1 MVSPRQIFVISDLHL
16 GGPPGFQ
23 MMRHPDV
30 LATFIHAM
38 AAAPQRTELVIA
50 GDFVDFLAEGAAP
63 DGEIPTEWDP
73 LLHDPSVAAWAFER
87 IARRSS
93 FAVVF
98 AALREFLQN
107 AAHSLTI
114 LLGNHDIELSYP
126 AVREKLCEV
135 LAVEEGRGLRFICD
149 GEAYVVGDA
158 LIEHGNRYDRWNQ
171 VDHDRLRHARSLQ
184 SRGEEYLRTALMTP
198 PAGSQLV
205 AHVMNPIKRSYGFVD
220 LLKPENEAVLP
231 VLLALEP
238 GYRSRIVQ
246 AMAALSPGVR
256 HGVARDGLPIRLSD
270 AASSDGGVELSFD
283 ARVEP
288 TAPANSVTAALARVL
303 GGPSAAALFLGALPE
318 EEAHIGE
325 ATGGGALR
333 LAGAL
338 LEIVRAGEAPL
349 ARKRALIKA
358 LRVLQ
363 NDRSWQLEGEES
375 SSPYLSKAKQL
386 IAERRFRFV
395 VFGHTHHAR
404 RMTLAHGA
412 LYLNSGTWADLMRVP
427 DAIVRGDDATSL
439 TAVDDFLRA
448 LDTNDF
454 GRYAWFRPT
463 YVRMQLSAA
472 NVVGDAELLEA
483 SA

>member
-1 MVSPRQIFVISDLHL
+1 MVLPRQIYVISDLHL

-23 MMRHPDV
+23 MMRHPEV
-30 LATFIHAM
+30 LATFINGL
-38 AAAPQRTELVIA
+38 AAVSQRTELVIA
-50 GDFVDFLAEGAAP
+50 GDFVDFLAEGTAP

-87 IARRSS
+87 IARRSA
-93 FAVVF
+93 FATVF
-98 AALREFLQN
+98 SALREFLQH
-107 AAHSLTI
+107 AAHSLTV

-126 AVREKLCEV
+126 AVRAKLCEV

-184 SRGEEYLRTALMTP
+184 SRGEEYLRADLMTA

-238 GYRSRIVQ
+238 GYRSRIIK
-246 AMAALSPGVR
+246 AMAALSPGLR
-256 HGVARDGLPIRLSD
+256 HGVARDGLPFRLSD
-270 AASSDGGVELSFD
+270 AASSGSGVELSLD
-283 ARVEP
+283 TP
-288 TAPANSVTAALARVL
+288 TTPVAPANSVKAALAQVL
-303 GGPSAAALFLGALPE
+303 GGPSAADLFLGALPGE
-318 EEAHIGE
+318 GTHIGE
-325 ATGGGALR
+325 AAGGGTLR

-338 LEIVRAGEAPL
+338 LGIVRAGEAPL
-349 ARKRALIKA
+349 ERKRALIEA
-358 LRVLQ
+358 LRALQ
-363 NDRSWQLEGEES
+363 NDRSWDLQGEES
-375 SSPYLSKAKQL
+375 NSPYLSKARQL
-386 IAERRFRFV
+386 VSERRFRFV

-404 RMTLAHGA
+404 RMTLPDGA

-427 DAIVRGDDATSL
+427 DAIVRGDAATSL
-439 TAVDDFLRA
+439 RAVDDFLQA
-448 LDTNDF
+448 LEANDF
-454 GRYAWFRPT
+454 GRFAWFRPT
-463 YVRMQLSAA
+463 YVRMELAA
-472 NVVGDAELLEA
+472 TGVIGDAELLEA
-483 SA
+483 SS